1 MDRSRDRENN
11 QVSKEDV
18 NNDAETCETFRVDG
32 SHSLLEP
39 LSGLIVWG
47 TANRRH
53 EGRQRFTR
61 QFAVMGSI
69 FSYGSAG
76 SNQSVTGCLQKG
88 DEPGGFTITGE
99 DGKVWELQSKK
110 VQLASHVGHTVTVT
124 GSAGN
129 RSTAE
134 EQTTEGSEKKEHG
147 QKEHGDLRVGSLK
160 MISDTCSK

>member
-1 MDRSRDRENN
+1 MMQKLVRLSALM
-11 QVSKEDV
+11 VP
-18 NNDAETCETFRVDG
+18 TLYL
-32 SHSLLEP
+32 SLCPASLHGAP
-39 LSGLIVWG
+39 QTGDTKADNG
-47 TANRRH
+47 P
-53 EGRQRFTR
+53 
-61 QFAVMGSI
+61 
-69 FSYGSAG
+69 AG

-134 EQTTEGSEKKEHG
+134 EQKTEGSEKREYG